1 MKTRFIVLFLLVSI
15 PVMVNAQTVKD
26 EIALIQ
32 SAFGL
37 EKRAMIE
44 EYMGLPNNS
53 AFWPAYEAYEIE
65 RRELMK
71 QRILIINEYL
81 ENFDTMTDAKA
92 DEIALRTIKNNA
104 NFASLHGKHFKK
116 IKKAVS
122 AKDAAKFLQLDTYIQ
137 NTILLAITE
146 SLPFIGEK

>member
-1 MKTRFIVLFLLVSI
+1 MKTKFIVLFLLMSI
-15 PVMVNAQTVKD
+15 PVMVNAQAVKD

-44 EYMGLPNNS
+44 EYMGLPNDS
-53 AFWPAYEAYEIE
+53 AFWPAYESYEKE

-81 ENFDTMTDAKA
+81 ENFDTLTDAKA

-104 NFASLHGKHFKK
+104 NFSALHGKHFKK

-122 AKDAAKFLQLDTYIQ
+122 AKEAAKFLQLDTYIQ
-137 NTILLAITE
+137 NTILLAISE